1 MTRWPAPKLMG
12 HFVPQAEV
20 PSHQFEGRYR
30 TLHSLPSSLVTPN
43 GIRIGSETFSVI
55 GFRSAPARQATRFY
69 VVLAGGPTFRNL
81 QGGEVAS
88 PALGKQHSAKK
99 EQQGAYS
106 TEGTRVRP
114 RPSWGTLDSSVLD
127 QLHEGLIATDLDANI
142 TGGNNAALQMYGY
155 SPAELLGNNLALL
168 YPVEESA
175 LLHSAAI
182 ASVQEKG
189 HHQAEL
195 RTRSKSGNDVYVRL
209 SLTMLV
215 DENSAPAGMVAILV
229 DITERKLLEFALKQN
244 QEKRPKAADLD
255 RLAQEEKPDL
265 VHRQINDSLFL
276 MASPLMHKFMTMVD
290 RVAACPEIVLIT
302 GETGSGKEL
311 IARSVHDNSH
321 RRSKPW
327 VDINCAALPEHL
339 VESELF
345 GYEKGAFSGADASKP
360 GLFEMADKG
369 TLFLDEIG
377 ELQLQTQVKLLR
389 VLDGQPFYRLGGHR
403 KIKVDVRIVAA
414 TNQDLEAAVRDGR
427 FRQDLFHRLGHFQLR
442 VPPLRDRPEDIVA
455 LAEHFLRLKAPSKNF
470 SSQAISA
477 LLSHGWLGNIREL
490 RNLVAKMAME
500 SSSSEID
507 FSRLSAALT
516 GEPTALRQT
525 ASLPVSNL
533 DSMEEQ
539 MIIKALERTGGQRTL
554 AAEQLGISRRT
565 LSRKLK
571 EYNISFAPGESTASL
586 GFISNEQQKFFR
598 ARVETAVTIRNSQ
611 GEEICV
617 QGVNLSPG
625 GMGLDG
631 LKEPLRFAGLLDIS
645 FVLPESEILFQAKAR
660 LMWIGEEGRVGIR
673 FAVIEP
679 ALFEQLQHWTD
690 HKMKE
695 EGWEFPA

>member
-1 MTRWPAPKLMG
+1 MG

-30 TLHSLPSSLVTPN
+30 ALHSLPSSLVTPN
-43 GIRIGSETFSVI
+43 GIRIGSETFSLI
-55 GFRSAPARQATRFY
+55 GFRSAPARQASRFY

-88 PALGKQHSAKK
+88 PALGKQHTAKK

-106 TEGTRVRP
+106 TEGTRVCP
-114 RPSWGTLDSSVLD
+114 RHSWGTLDSSVLD
-127 QLHEGLIATDLDANI
+127 QLHEGVIATDLEANI

-276 MASPLMHKFMTMVD
+276 MASPLMHKFMAMVD
-290 RVAACPEIVLIT
+290 RVAVCPEIVLIT

-345 GYEKGAFSGADASKP
+345 GYEKGAFSGADSSKP
-360 GLFEMADKG
+360 GLFELADKG

-377 ELQLQTQVKLLR
+377 ELDLKLQVKLLR
-389 VLDGQPFYRLGGHR
+389 VLDGATYYRLGGHR
-403 KIKVDVRIVAA
+403 KITVDVRIVAA
-414 TNQDLEAAVRDGR
+414 TNQDLELAVEEGR
-427 FRQDLFHRLGHFQLR
+427 FRRDLFHRLSQLQLR
-442 VPPLRDRPEDIVA
+442 VPPLRERPEDVIALSQHFLALKDTKLTLSSDALSA
-455 LAEHFLRLKAPSKNF
+455 LACYSWP
-470 SSQAISA
+470 
-477 LLSHGWLGNIREL
+477 GNVREL
-490 RNLVAKMAME
+490 RNLIAKLAMGADGI
-500 SSSSEID
+500 EITAD
-507 FSRLSAALT
+507 DMLAEISVEKQRKN
-516 GEPTALRQT
+516 EPVPAT
-525 ASLPVSNL
+525 NL
-533 DSMEEQ
+533 EGMEEQ
-539 MIIKALERTGGQRTL
+539 MIIKALENTGGRRGL

-565 LSRKLK
+565 LSRKLR
-571 EYNISFAPGESTASL
+571 EYDITCLENGKGQGL
-586 GFISNEQQKFFR
+586 GILGRSQEKFFR
-598 ARVETAVTIRNSQ
+598 AKACFLVNLRNGEGDEINVTA
-611 GEEICV
+611 
-617 QGVNLSPG
+617 VNLSSG
-625 GMGLDG
+625 GLGVDG
-631 LKEPLRFAGLLDIS
+631 LAEPQRFGGLLDAS
-645 FVLPESEILFQAKAR
+645 FLLPESETLIQVKVRVVWADAS
-660 LMWIGEEGRVGIR
+660 GRAGIR
-673 FAVIEP
+673 FVVLEP
-679 ALFEQLQHWTD
+679 ALYEEIHHWTARR
-690 HKMKE
+690 MKE
-695 EGWEFPA
+695 EGWEVPQ